1 MSTRHNNNFL
11 AVWAWRGRATV
22 VALLVGFIASC
33 NDNNPDVV
41 VVSPTPAASPSPDVV
56 VVSPTPAAS
65 PSPDVAVSPT
75 PAASPSP
82 NVATDGLPITDLA
95 TVVTTPDQQSLV
107 NKQVQLTNAAVQSVV
122 GDRTFWVGPSNTQQ
136 LLVVLDE
143 ALDSSRIDKKLDINT
158 GQTLTLNGLIRP
170 LPSIQEAQKEWGLS
184 ATEAQALKNQKVYL
198 QAQEVEIQ

>member
-1 MSTRHNNNFL
+1 MSTRHNNYSF
-11 AVWAWRGRATV
+11 ASWAWRGRATV

-41 VVSPTPAASPSPDVV
+41 VVSPTPAASPPPDVV

-75 PAASPSP
+75 PTASPSA

-95 TVVTTPDQQSLV
+95 TVVTTPNQQSLV
-107 NKQVQLTNAAVQSVV
+107 NKQVQLTNAPVQSVV

-158 GQTLTLNGLIRP
+158 GQTLTIDGLIRP
-170 LPSIQEAQKEWGLS
+170 LPSIQEAQKQWGLS

>member
-41 VVSPTPAASPSPDVV
+41 VVSPTPAASPSP
-56 VVSPTPAAS
+56 
-65 PSPDVAVSPT
+65 
-75 PAASPSP
+75 

-107 NKQVQLTNAAVQSVV
+107 NKQVQLTNAPVQSVV

-158 GQTLTLNGLIRP
+158 GQTLTIDGLIRP
-170 LPSIQEAQKEWGLS
+170 LPSIQEAQKQWGLS